1 MSGVDQKLY
10 FIALV
15 PPEPIFT
22 EVEELRTYFSHH
34 FESSAALKSPP
45 HITLH
50 MPFWLKAGKESL
62 LIEQLEKITIDED
75 LNVVIDGFGSFPPK
89 VIFLNVEPNQELLLL
104 KRRIERALKIDLNIF
119 NSEYKG
125 KSFRPHLTLAFRDL
139 KREQYRLAW
148 KQFSTEK
155 KQLNWYARCFFLLRH
170 NGLSW
175 DIYKEFNL

>member
-62 LIEQLEKITIDED
+62 LIEQLEKITKERINCRLKNLVNLMSCDIDV
-75 LNVVIDGFGSFPPK
+75 N
-89 VIFLNVEPNQELLLL
+89 
-104 KRRIERALKIDLNIF
+104 
-119 NSEYKG
+119 
-125 KSFRPHLTLAFRDL
+125 
-139 KREQYRLAW
+139 
-148 KQFSTEK
+148 
-155 KQLNWYARCFFLLRH
+155 
-170 NGLSW
+170 
-175 DIYKEFNL
+175 